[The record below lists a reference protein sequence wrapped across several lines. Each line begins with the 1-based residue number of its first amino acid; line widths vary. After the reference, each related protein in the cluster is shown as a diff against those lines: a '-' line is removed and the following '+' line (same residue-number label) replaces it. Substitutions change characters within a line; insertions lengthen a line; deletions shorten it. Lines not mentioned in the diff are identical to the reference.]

1 MVKEEKERNTQES
14 NQEEL
19 MKSEFGFV
27 YDFFISQKKSG
38 VSIQG
43 LTKNNHKK
51 QEKTRSRIIT
61 KVRLFFF
68 LIFLPTKISSVCD
81 VKDSQVKIN
90 GWLSFPPLPSID
102 PHSIFLNGVST
113 HNPF

>member
-43 LTKNNHKK
+43 LTKK
-51 QEKTRSRIIT
+51 QPQKTRKDKIKNNNQSEA
-61 KVRLFFF
+61 FF
-68 LIFLPTKISSVCD
+68 LPDFFTD
-81 VKDSQVKIN
+81 ED
-90 GWLSFPPLPSID
+90 
-102 PHSIFLNGVST
+102 
-113 HNPF
+113 

>member
-38 VSIQG
+38 VRIQG
-43 LTKNNHKK
+43 LTKK
-51 QEKTRSRIIT
+51 QPQKTRKDKIKNNNQSEA
-61 KVRLFFF
+61 FF
-68 LIFLPTKISSVCD
+68 LPDFFTD
-81 VKDSQVKIN
+81 ED
-90 GWLSFPPLPSID
+90 
-102 PHSIFLNGVST
+102 
-113 HNPF
+113 